1 MAASVVAP
9 KAPSHAFAE
18 PKIHITAQVHSFANL
33 VGDVCVGEGVLIAPG
48 TSIRADAGAPF
59 NIGRGSRLQDGVV
72 VHGLDHGRVLGD
84 DHREY
89 SVWIGNHTSI
99 THMALL
105 HGPAYVGDNCFVGF
119 RSTIFNARVGSGS
132 IIMMH
137 CLIQDVEIP
146 PGKFVPSGSII
157 TEQQQ
162 ADRLPDVQPA
172 QQQFVQSVAGMS
184 AIANRST
191 MPAMSATANQAYT
204 LPTKNDMA
212 TTYPTSGYSTSGPTA
227 GTADVANHV
236 RQLLAQGYRIGTE
249 HADQRQFRTASWKSC
264 APITATQEGAVVSAL
279 DACLVEHTGEYVR
292 LIGIDPKV
300 KKRVFEKI
308 IQRPGD
314 APSKLGSSNGGG
326 YNAPANSY
334 GNGSSQN
341 GNGSS
346 TYAAPTSGGIDGAI
360 VAQLRQVLSRGGR
373 VSTEYANKRQFQTCS
388 WQSNGFI
395 QAGSESG
402 VLAELNQ
409 ILAHHTGEYVRLVG
423 VDPKAKQRIF
433 ETIVQR
439 PDGKPVVVSGHG
451 ATNGGGASS
460 TSSPKSN
467 GFVPTSG
474 GDLVG
479 MLQGLLNQGAA
490 IGLEYASERHFR
502 ASSWTSLPMIQARST
517 NEAVNTLNG
526 LLSQH
531 SGDYVRLIGVDARA
545 KRRVLE
551 QIIQRPNGKAIPT
564 TGGGSNGGSASAA
577 PASYGSAATSYG
589 TAPTHNGAG
598 PLSSDVVNHVRNLVR
613 NSHKITI
620 EYADKRRYRIN
631 SWQLAGVVQ
640 ASNEAGAIAQVET
653 LMAEYANDYIRLV
666 GTDMKSK
673 RRVIE
678 TLIHKP

>member
-9 KAPSHAFAE
+9 KAPSHTFAE

-72 VHGLDHGRVLGD
+72 VHGLEQGRVLGD

-172 QQQFVQSVAGMS
+172 QQQFVQSVAGMGAIGITPTSS
-184 AIANRST
+184 AV
-191 MPAMSATANQAYT
+191 SATANQAYT

-212 TTYPTSGYSTSGPTA
+212 TTYPTSGYSTGSSTSGLTA

-249 HADQRQFRTASWKSC
+249 HADQRQFRTSSWKSC
-264 APITATQEGAVVSAL
+264 APITSTQEGAVVSAL
-279 DACLVEHTGEYVR
+279 DTCLIEHTGEYVR

-314 APSKLGSSNGGG
+314 APTKLGSSSSNGGG
-326 YNAPANSY
+326 YHVPANSY
-334 GNGSSQN
+334 SNGHNGNSNGSSA
-341 GNGSS
+341 
-346 TYAAPTSGGIDGAI
+346 YAAPTSGGIDGAI

-451 ATNGGGASS
+451 TTNGSGASS
-460 TSSPKSN
+460 SNSQKSN
-467 GFVPTSG
+467 GFVPNSG

-479 MLQGLLNQGAA
+479 MLQGLFNQGAA

-517 NEAVNTLNG
+517 NEAVNALNG

-531 SGDYVRLIGVDARA
+531 AGDYVRLIGVDARA

-551 QIIQRPNGKAIPT
+551 QIIQRPNGKAVPT
-564 TGGGSNGGSASAA
+564 TGGSSNAASVSAA
-577 PASYGSAATSYG
+577 PASYGS
-589 TAPTHNGAG
+589 TAQSAIG
-598 PLSSDVVNHVRNLVR
+598 PLSGDVVNHVRNLVR